1 MEGADQTVTGMAGR
15 YSVALFEL
23 AREAGE
29 LEAVEADLAGF
40 AALMDESEDLR
51 RLVRSP
57 VFAREDQTKAIGAVL
72 EQAGASEI
80 VSKFVG
86 LVTQNRRLFAIGD
99 MIRGYR
105 ALLAR
110 YRGEVAAEV
119 ISAET
124 LSDTQTSA
132 LASALKEKLG
142 QEARIEAR
150 VDPRLLGGLVVRVG
164 SRMIDTSLRTKLNNL
179 RIAMKEVG

>member
-15 YSVALFEL
+15 YAVALFEL

-29 LEAVEADLAGF
+29 LEAVEADLSGF
-40 AALMDESEDLR
+40 ATLMDESEDLK

-57 VFAREDQTKAIGAVL
+57 VFAREDQMKAIAAVL
-72 EQAGASEI
+72 KEAEANDI
-80 VSKFVG
+80 VYKFMR

-99 MIRGYR
+99 MIKGYR

-110 YRGEVAAEV
+110 HRGE
-119 ISAET
+119 ISAEVVSAEV
-124 LSDTQTSA
+124 LSDAQTEA
-132 LASALKEKLG
+132 LAAALKERLG
-142 QEARIEAR
+142 QDARIEAR
-150 VDPRLLGGLVVRVG
+150 VDARLLGGLVVRVG